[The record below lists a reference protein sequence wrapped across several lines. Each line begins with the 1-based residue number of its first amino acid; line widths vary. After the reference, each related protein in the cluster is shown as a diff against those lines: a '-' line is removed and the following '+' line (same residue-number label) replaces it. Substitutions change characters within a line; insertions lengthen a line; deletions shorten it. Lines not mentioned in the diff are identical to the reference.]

1 MKIIVTGGS
10 RGIGAECVRRFAAR
24 GDSVAFIY
32 KSSEL
37 AAKELAAETGAIAV
51 KADLAANGEA
61 IAALDAAILA
71 LGGVDVLV
79 NNAGVS
85 KIGLFTDMSEAEVRE
100 LISCDLEA
108 AMLTAKA
115 AVPSM
120 VRQHKGFV
128 INISSMWG
136 VTGASCEVA
145 YSAAKA
151 GLIGFTKALAKELG
165 PSGITVN
172 CVAPGVI
179 ATEMNAVLDSETVA
193 ALCDDTPLGRIGTV
207 GDVAEAVLFLA
218 SDNASFITGEV
229 LNVNGG
235 LVI

>member
-1 MKIIVTGGS
+1 MKVIVTGGS

-37 AAKELAAETGAIAV
+37 EAKELAAKTGAVAV

-179 ATEMNAVLDSETVA
+179 ATEMNASLDSETVA
-193 ALCDDTPLGRIGTV
+193 ALRDETPLGRIGTV
-207 GDVAEAVLFLA
+207 GDIAEAVLFLA
-218 SDNASFITGEV
+218 SDKASFITGEV

>member
-1 MKIIVTGGS
+1 MKVIITGGS
-10 RGIGAECVRRFAAR
+10 RGIGAECVRRFSAR

-32 KSSEL
+32 KSSDL
-37 AAKELAAETGAIAV
+37 AARELGAETGAVLV
-51 KADLAANGEA
+51 KADLSANGEA
-61 IAALDAAILA
+61 AAAIDTAILA
-71 LGGVDVLV
+71 LGGVDVIV

-85 KIGLFTDMSEAEVRE
+85 KIGLFTDMSEDEVRE
-100 LISCDLEA
+100 LIGCDLEA
-108 AMLTAKA
+108 AMLVSKA
-115 AVPSM
+115 AIPTM
-120 VRQHKGFV
+120 VRQHKGFI

-179 ATEMNAVLDSETVA
+179 ATEMNACLDKGTIES
-193 ALCDDTPLGRIGTV
+193 LCDETPLGRIGTV

-218 SDNASFITGEV
+218 SEKASFITGEV

>member
-1 MKIIVTGGS
+1 MKVIITGGS
-10 RGIGAECVRRFAAR
+10 RGMGAECVRRFSAR
-24 GDSVAFIY
+24 GDEVAFIY
-32 KSSEL
+32 KSSDT
-37 AAKELAAETGAIAV
+37 AAKELASETGAIAI
-51 KADLAANGEA
+51 KADLSESGEA
-61 IAALDAAILA
+61 TAAVDAAVLA
-71 LGGVDVLV
+71 LGGVDILV

-85 KIGLFTDMSEAEVRE
+85 KIGLFTDMTENEVRE
-100 LISCDLEA
+100 LISCDLES
-108 AMLTAKA
+108 AMLTSKA
-115 AVPSM
+115 AIPAM
-120 VRQHKGFV
+120 VRQQSGFI
-128 INISSMWG
+128 INVSSMWG

-179 ATEMNAVLDSETVA
+179 DTEMNSALDNKILSE
-193 ALCDDTPLGRIGTV
+193 LCEETPLGRIGTV

-218 SDNASFITGEV
+218 SEKASFITGEV
-229 LNVNGG
+229 LNINGG

>member
-1 MKIIVTGGS
+1 MKVIVTGGS
-10 RGIGAECVRRFAAR
+10 RGIGAECVRCFAAR

-32 KSSEL
+32 KSSDFE
-37 AAKELAAETGAIAV
+37 AKELASKTGAIAV
-51 KADLAANGEA
+51 KGDLSANGEA
-61 IAALDAAILA
+61 VAAIDAAILA

-85 KIGLFTDMSEAEVRE
+85 KISLFTDMTENEVRE
-100 LISCDLEA
+100 LVSTNLES
-108 AMLTAKA
+108 AMIASKA
-115 AVPSM
+115 AIPTM
-120 VRQHKGFV
+120 VRQKKGFIV
-128 INISSMWG
+128 NVSSMWG
-136 VTGASCEVA
+136 VTGASCEVV
-145 YSAAKA
+145 YSATKA

-179 ATEMNAVLDSETVA
+179 ATEMNSALDKETLD
-193 ALCDDTPLGRIGTV
+193 ALCEETPIGRIGSAR
-207 GDVAEAVLFLA
+207 DVAESILFLA
-218 SDNASFITGEV
+218 SDKASFITGEV

>member
-179 ATEMNAVLDSETVA
+179 ATEMNAALDSETVA

-218 SDNASFITGEV
+218 SDKASFITGEV

>member
-1 MKIIVTGGS
+1 MKVIVTGGS
-10 RGIGAECVRRFAAR
+10 RGIGAECVKRFSAR

-32 KSSEL
+32 KSSDIK
-37 AAKELAAETGAIAV
+37 AKELSAQTGAIMV
-51 KADLAANGEA
+51 KADLSEIGEA
-61 IAALDAAILA
+61 AAAVDTAILA
-71 LGGVDVLV
+71 LGGVDVIV

-85 KIGLFTDMSEAEVRE
+85 KIALFTDMSEKEVRDI
-100 LISCDLEA
+100 ISCDLEA
-108 AMLTAKA
+108 AMLVSKA
-115 AVPSM
+115 AIPTM
-120 VRQHKGFV
+120 VRQHKGFI

-136 VTGASCEVA
+136 VAGASCEVA

-179 ATEMNAVLDSETVA
+179 ATEMNSALDRETIDS
-193 ALCDDTPLGRIGTV
+193 LCDETPLGRVGTV
-207 GDVAEAVLFLA
+207 DDVAEAVLFLA
-218 SDNASFITGEV
+218 SEKASFITGEV